1 MHDGGTDVAMR
12 IGELAEAT
20 GTTTKA
26 LRFYEETGLL
36 PSPERTGAGYRNYP
50 TEIISRLA
58 FIRRSQSAGL
68 TLAQIR
74 EVLLIRDG
82 GQAPCE
88 HVQELL
94 SDRLSDLD
102 RQIAELRRLRATV
115 AQLHADASTV
125 EPTRCHPETVCRY
138 L

>member
-1 MHDGGTDVAMR
+1 MR

-20 GTTTKA
+20 GTTSKA
-26 LRFYEETGLL
+26 LRFYEEAGLL
-36 PSPERTGAGYRNYP
+36 PSPERTGAGYRDYP
-50 TEIISRLA
+50 PEITSRLA

-74 EVLLIRDG
+74 EILQIRDG

-102 RQIAELRRLRATV
+102 RQIAELQELRATV
-115 AQLHADASTV
+115 AHLHADAGTV
-125 EPTRCHPETVCRY
+125 EPTRCDPESVCRY